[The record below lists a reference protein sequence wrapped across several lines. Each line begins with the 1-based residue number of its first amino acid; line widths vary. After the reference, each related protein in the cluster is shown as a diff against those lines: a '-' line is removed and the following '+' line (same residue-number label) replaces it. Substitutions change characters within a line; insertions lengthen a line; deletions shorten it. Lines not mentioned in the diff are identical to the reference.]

1 MKFEP
6 TDKRLAQ
13 VVAAYGADPHRW
25 PEGERQGLLDIA
37 AIETGADWMADARA
51 LDRALD
57 RGMSDLASGEVDPDL
72 VGVILARAEK
82 TPQIMMDG
90 QTPDR
95 RPIDISTSATVSAS
109 PRSRRFTGFTDH
121 LPEVAVLAASLL
133 IGIWVGG
140 YDVINAEITEFGQV
154 AGLSISSEDES
165 NLINALIGIDL
176 VEDED
181 LL

>member
-25 PEGERQGLLDIA
+25 PADERQGLLDIA

-51 LDRALD
+51 LDQALD
-57 RGMSDLASGEVDPDL
+57 RGMNDLACPAVDPNL

-82 TPQIMMDG
+82 TSQIMLDV
-90 QTPDR
+90 QVSDR
-95 RPIDISTSATVSAS
+95 RLVDISTSATVSAS
-109 PRSRRFTGFTDH
+109 PRSRYFTGFTDH

-154 AGLSISSEDES
+154 AGLTVSSEEES
-165 NLINALIGIDL
+165 NFINALIGIDL
-176 VEDED
+176 AEDED
-181 LL
+181 PL